1 MAQKDLAN
9 GISRRRILFSWSM
22 ASLTLLLGLLLS
34 FHLSRLDRERRLSD
48 VRSQVTHDLATLR
61 ARLEG
66 VVNTVFSTTSGLTEV
81 IAHQGGIT
89 PELFAA
95 LARHAIKG
103 YPQIRNITVAP
114 DNIVTLLYPL
124 DGNSQVLG
132 LHYAT
137 LPEQYIPI
145 QKAMQTGRPVFS
157 GPHNLVQGGR
167 GFIARVPVFSS
178 VGVSPGSGPRYWG
191 MVSVVTDIDVLLDV
205 SGIRS
210 LNALDIWLRTSDD
223 QGNAGVLIW
232 GNQGVAAL
240 QSVSMT
246 ITLPGGVWQLTAAPK
261 GGWPDMVA
269 TRSPLFYIGVVFTLL
284 VTVLL
289 VAWPYR
295 VRLRNQK
302 LRQQIADRVRAEE
315 QLCLSEQK
323 YASIF
328 QLMPDMVGI
337 TRMADGIFLEV
348 NAGFTRIT
356 GWALPEL
363 FGRTSV
369 EVGLW
374 TEEARAGAVAA
385 VRKQG
390 RLENYEFILGIRSGE
405 KRHALMFL
413 TPIKFRG
420 EDCLYFIARDI
431 TELKQAQQVLE
442 NERARLRNLLQTIP
456 ALVWMKDSK
465 GVFLFCN
472 ARVERFFGAPE
483 ALVIGKT
490 DYDFVDENQADS
502 FREQDRKAIA
512 GGQPNVNEEWVTY
525 ADDGHRELLETIKT
539 PVYDGAG
546 HLRGVLGVG
555 WDITEKKRI
564 EEELR
569 KERERFINLVD
580 SVDGVVWET
589 DAETFTFTF
598 VSKQVERLLGYQ
610 VDDWYKDGFW
620 QQHLHP
626 DDRERVLAYSVSC
639 VAKGEDHELEYRFFA
654 KDGRIFWVQDII
666 TVVAENG
673 LPRWRRGIMVDTTS
687 RKEEEKDK
695 RNLEAQLR
703 QAQKMEAVGRLA
715 GGVAHDFNNKLS
727 VILGYA
733 DLAKE
738 GNAPPD
744 KNRGYLNQI
753 IKAATQSRDITRQL
767 LAFSRQEMISP
778 RVLNLNTL
786 VKSVQKGL
794 GRFIR
799 EDIRFEVRLAEGLWP
814 INMDPTQVDQVL
826 MNLIVNARDAMA
838 DGGLLV
844 VETKNVCLD
853 AAFAHEHPEIIQ
865 EGDYVQ
871 LTVSDTGCGMSL
883 ETQQHIFEPFYTT
896 KETAKG
902 TGLGLAT
909 VYGIV
914 TQNNG
919 LVLVESEFGTGATFK
934 VFFPRCSGEG
944 PQKVVEER
952 TEPVQAQCSATILL
966 VEDEETVRQM
976 TTDIL
981 EEGGYTTLV
990 AMTPQEA
997 LALCARADQQIDL
1010 LLTDVVMP
1018 GMNGRELSRHIESM
1032 RPGIKVLFMSG
1043 YAADIIP
1050 EAEVADAGT
1059 NFIQKPFNMQTLL
1072 DKIEERLHG
1081 DGDPE
1086 T

>member
-1 MAQKDLAN
+1 VQKDLSN
-9 GISRRRILFSWSM
+9 VISRRCILFSWSL

-34 FHLSRLDRERRLSD
+34 FHLGRLDCERRLSD
-48 VRSQVTHDLATLR
+48 VRSQVTHDLAILR
-61 ARLEG
+61 TRLEG

-124 DGNSQVLG
+124 EGNRQVLG

-137 LPEQYIPI
+137 LPEQYITI

-178 VGVSPGSGPRYWG
+178 AGVSPGSGPRYWG
-191 MVSVVTDIDVLLDV
+191 MVSVVTDIDALLDV

-210 LNALDIWLRTSDD
+210 LNALDIWLHTSDD
-223 QGNAGVLIW
+223 RGNTGVLIW

-240 QSVSMT
+240 QPVSMT
-246 ITLPGGVWQLTAAPK
+246 ITLPGGAWQLAAAPK

-337 TRMADGIFLEV
+337 TRMADGTFLEV
-348 NAGFTRIT
+348 NDGFTRIT

-374 TEEARAGAVAA
+374 TEEARAGAVA
-385 VRKQG
+385 VIRKQG

-431 TELKQAQQVLE
+431 TELKQAQQILE
-442 NERARLRNLLQTIP
+442 NERSRLRNLLQTIP
-456 ALVWMKDSK
+456 ALVWMKDPE

-483 ALVIGKT
+483 PLIMGKT
-490 DYDFVDENQADS
+490 DYDFVDKNMADS
-502 FREQDRKAIA
+502 FREQDCKAIA
-512 GGQPNVNEEWVTY
+512 AGQPSVNEEWVTY

-546 HLRGVLGVG
+546 HLKGVLGVG
-555 WDITEKKRI
+555 WDVTEKKRI

-569 KERERFINLVD
+569 NERERFINLVD

-598 VSKQVERLLGYQ
+598 VSKQVERLLGYPLG
-610 VDDWYKDGFW
+610 DWYKDGFW

-626 DDRERVLAYSVSC
+626 DDRERVQVYTVSC
-639 VAKGEDHELEYRFFA
+639 VAKGEDHELEYRFLA

-673 LPRWRRGIMVDTTS
+673 VPRWRRGIMVDTTS
-687 RKEEEKDK
+687 RKEEEKEK

-703 QAQKMEAVGRLA
+703 QAQKMEAIGRLA

-744 KNRGYLNQI
+744 KSRGYLNQI

-767 LAFSRQEMISP
+767 LAFSRQEVILP

-799 EDIRFEVRLAEGLWP
+799 EDIRFEVRLADGLWS

-826 MNLIVNARDAMA
+826 MNLIVNARDAMV

-853 AAFAHEHPEIIQ
+853 AAFAHQYPEIIR

-919 LVLVESEFGTGATFK
+919 LVLVESEFGTGAT
-934 VFFPRCSGEG
+934 
-944 PQKVVEER
+944 
-952 TEPVQAQCSATILL
+952 ILL
-966 VEDEETVRQM
+966 VEDEETVCQM

-981 EEGGYTTLV
+981 EQSGYTTLV

-997 LALCARADQQIDL
+997 LAICAKEEQQIDL

-1018 GMNGRELSRHIESM
+1018 GLNGRELSRLIESM

-1050 EAEVADAGT
+1050 AAEVADAGT

-1072 DKIEERLHG
+1072 DKVEERLHG
-1081 DGDPE
+1081 DGKYNV
-1086 T
+1086 